1 MKNTINNTID
11 IRNFN
16 KKKILKYLVEHDCTT
31 KKELSLMVDLS
42 FATVSNLSNQL
53 IEAGLVLIDSYQK
66 SEGGRN
72 ASLLSIND
80 NHCYIAIRILSK
92 HSIEIG
98 VVTLRKQIIYSKVL
112 YSNESFGVQAFV
124 SACSEGVLACKEQLG
139 IKPYN
144 IIGVGVALPG
154 IVDKDTEK
162 FMNSTIPEL
171 EGQPLIKMLE
181 DELKYP
187 VFGENESNLLALALA
202 VNSEDGELLADSIYL
217 HLDDGLGIGIVCNG
231 KLLKG
236 SHAMGSEINHMPIGT
251 RNRTCYCGQKC
262 CVETELSLSGFL
274 EQYQSMIGIETSWE
288 TFCINL
294 LNNQEEAT
302 IVANENGTLLG
313 KLISILD
320 SIFDP
325 VNIYV
330 GGSVVSIFDQL
341 YPSLIQEYR
350 VRLSVVKGKELR
362 IFPCVD
368 YEKLMLI
375 GCADLVF
382 DKWNP

>member
-1 MKNTINNTID
+1 MKDNINNNLD
-11 IRNFN
+11 IRNYN
-16 KKKILKYLVEHDCTT
+16 KKKILKYLIDHDCTT
-31 KKELSLMVDLS
+31 KKTLSIKVDLS

-53 IEAGLVLIDSYQK
+53 IESGFIMIDSYQK

-80 NHCYIAIRILSK
+80 SNCYIAVRILSK
-92 HSIEIG
+92 SSIEVG
-98 VVTLRKQIIYSKVL
+98 VVTLRKQIIFSEVIN
-112 YSNESFGVQAFV
+112 SEVSFDAQEFV
-124 SACSEGVLACKEQLG
+124 AACSKGVLACKEQLG
-139 IKPYN
+139 KNSDN

-154 IVDKDTEK
+154 IVEKDTEK
-162 FMNSTIPEL
+162 LMNSTIPEL
-171 EGQPLIKMLE
+171 EGQPIIKMLE

-187 VFGENESNLLALALA
+187 VFGENESNLLALAIA
-202 VNSEDGELLADSIYL
+202 VNSDDSELLADSIYL
-217 HLDDGLGIGIVCNG
+217 HMDDGLGIGIVCNG

-251 RNRTCYCGQKC
+251 RNRTCYCGQKS
-262 CVETELSLSGFL
+262 CVETELSLPGFV
-274 EQYQSMIGIETSWE
+274 ESYESIIGNETTWE
-288 TFCINL
+288 DFCSNL

-302 IVANENGTLLG
+302 IVANETGRLLG

-325 VNIYV
+325 VNIYI
-330 GGSVVSIFDQL
+330 GGRAVSIFDQL
-341 YPSLIQEYR
+341 YPTLKDEYR
-350 VRLSVVKGKELR
+350 VRLSAVKEKEL
-362 IFPCVD
+362 IISPCIN